1 MMKEYYYIHPHKASG
16 RFFHAYII
24 DELVKQSR
32 ENKNGTH
39 YLLPENK
46 KIGWTHHGWHDMISD
61 STYLI
66 CSLRDPV
73 EAIVSY
79 ILHHIKLNDR
89 EHFFNALHDINNI
102 QSRSFLTWKDNM
114 VSVTDKVEF
123 DKDLIMSRLKRV
135 NFLIDSKDVSVE
147 TCDKI
152 REKIASD
159 LGVLYVK
166 PYGNEQDTN
175 NFKTNGSKEFYQS
188 LTKEEIDLIKNI
200 NYMDVELYEAAKSL
214 FFPI

>member
-1 MMKEYYYIHPHKASG
+1 
-16 RFFHAYII
+16 
-24 DELVKQSR
+24 
-32 ENKNGTH
+32 
-39 YLLPENK
+39 
-46 KIGWTHHGWHDMISD
+46 
-61 STYLI
+61 
-66 CSLRDPV
+66 
-73 EAIVSY
+73 
-79 ILHHIKLNDR
+79 
-89 EHFFNALHDINNI
+89 
-102 QSRSFLTWKDNM
+102 M

-135 NFLIDSKDVSVE
+135 NLLIDSKDVSVE